1 MTARP
6 PGVRLHYTVL
16 RVAIAMAALGP
27 GAAAACDV
35 CYGNSDSPWIDASR
49 ASVWLLLG
57 ITVALQIAFAAFFL
71 QLRNRMK
78 ANVWNGEAQ
87 ELGFEPVEGKG
98 EA

>member
-1 MTARP
+1 MIP
-6 PGVRLHYTVL
+6 PAGVKLHYTVL

-57 ITVALQIAFAAFFL
+57 ITVAVQVAFAAFFL
-71 QLRNRMK
+71 QLRSRMK
-78 ANVWNGEAQ
+78 
-87 ELGFEPVEGKG
+87 GFAARGDAASEPFDGRG
-98 EA
+98 TA